1 MVFCHLQVF
10 LQLDCATGELDADQ
24 TTTQEVTLHMF
35 GQPFARGSYRNVYW
49 AVADGEQHVVKRY
62 IGQTSPVPVHVVE
75 QVF

>member
-1 MVFCHLQVF
+1 
-10 LQLDCATGELDADQ
+10 
-24 TTTQEVTLHMF
+24 MF

-49 AVADGEQHVVKRY
+49 AVVDGEQHVVKRY